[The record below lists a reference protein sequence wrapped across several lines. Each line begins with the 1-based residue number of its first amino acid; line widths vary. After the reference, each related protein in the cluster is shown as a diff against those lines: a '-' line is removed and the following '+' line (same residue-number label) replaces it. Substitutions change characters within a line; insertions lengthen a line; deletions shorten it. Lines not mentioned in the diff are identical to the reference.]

1 MTTAVPQRF
10 HALDATRALALLL
23 GIVLHAT
30 MSFFLPIPAQD
41 VSHSGLLALVF
52 YVIHSFR
59 MCLFFLIAG
68 FFARMALQRHGVR
81 AFVKD
86 RARRIGVPLI
96 VGWLLLAPLT
106 LGILILGISRS
117 LADGAPV
124 GADAAALAPQG
135 FPLTHLWFL
144 YYLGIF
150 YVLALALRSGFV
162 AWIDRSGA
170 LRARIDRWLAAG
182 LSSHLAPLALAAP
195 LFALLY
201 VDPDWPVWFGIPT
214 PDYGL
219 APQLPALVG
228 FGTAFAFGWLL
239 QRQTQLLD
247 VWRRQ
252 WALNLLL
259 AASLSMLCVGLVG
272 RLPGAD
278 PFAIAGPPWR
288 RLVYALSYSV
298 SIWYWVSG
306 LIGAAQRFCADAS
319 PLRRYLADASYWLY
333 LVHLPLVFGLQLLMR
348 DWPLHW
354 TLKFPLI
361 LAITLGVLLPS
372 YHYLVRSSFI
382 GEILNGR
389 KHPRRSRSEPDAAA
403 LPADSQHAEHAPLAQ
418 LSRVSKRYGATLAL
432 DDFSLDLRPGELL
445 AVLGSNGAGK
455 TTAIGLLLGTLA
467 ADSGDVSLMGG
478 PPSDVLSRLQVGAV
492 LQEVSLA
499 PNLSAREH
507 ISLAASYY
515 REPLSVAQTIALTGI
530 EAFADRRYARLSGGQ
545 KRQVQFAIAVCGR
558 PRLLFLDEPTV
569 GLDVQAREAL
579 WRTIRALRLQG
590 CSIVLTTHY
599 LEEAQAL
606 ADRVVVLARGK
617 LIAQGSV
624 DQVRALVTRTRI
636 RCASELAV
644 DQIRR
649 WPGVLDA
656 VRAASVVEVTTSVA
670 EPVVRRLLDADPAL
684 SRLEV
689 QQAGLAEALAE
700 LEQEAA

>member
-10 HALDATRALALLL
+10 HALDATRAFALLL

-41 VSHSGLLALVF
+41 VSQSGVLALTF

-68 FFARMALQRHGVR
+68 FFARMALHRRGTR

-96 VGWLLLAPLT
+96 VGWLLLAPPT
-106 LGILILGISRS
+106 LAILIFGITRGA
-117 LADGAPV
+117 ADGAPA
-124 GADAAALAPQG
+124 GADVAALAPQG

-150 YVLALALRSGFV
+150 YGLALALRGGFV
-162 AWIDRSGA
+162 AWVDRSGA
-170 LRARIDRWLAAG
+170 AREEIDRWLAAV
-182 LSSHLAPLALAAP
+182 LPSHLAPLALAAP

-201 VDPDWPVWFGIPT
+201 VDPTWPVWFGIPT
-214 PDYGL
+214 PDHGL
-219 APQLPALVG
+219 APQLPAMVG
-228 FGTAFAFGWLL
+228 FGTAFALGWLL

-259 AASLSMLCVGLVG
+259 AASLSTLCVGLVG
-272 RLPGAD
+272 TLPGAD
-278 PFAIAGPPWR
+278 PFTIAGPPWR
-288 RLVYALSYSV
+288 RLVYALSYTV

-333 LVHLPLVFGLQLLMR
+333 LVHLPLVFGLQLLML

-354 TLKFPLI
+354 SLKFPLI

-372 YHYLVRSSFI
+372 YHFLVRRSVI

-389 KHPRRSRSEPDAAA
+389 KYPRRPRVEPEAGPCGAQ
-403 LPADSQHAEHAPLAQ
+403 QHTALAQ
-418 LSRVSKRYGATLAL
+418 LSRVSKRYGQTLAL
-432 DDFSLDLRPGELL
+432 DDLSLDLRPGELL

-455 TTAIGLLLGTLA
+455 TTAIGLMLGTLQ
-467 ADSGDVSLMGG
+467 ADSGEVSLMGG
-478 PPSDVLSRLQVGAV
+478 SPFDVLSRLQVGV
-492 LQEVSLA
+492 VMQEVSLA

-507 ISLAASYY
+507 IALAASYY
-515 REPLSVAQTIALTGI
+515 RAPLSVAQTVALTGI
-530 EAFADRRYARLSGGQ
+530 EAFADQRYARLSGGQ

-579 WRTIRALRLQG
+579 WRTIRALRQQG

-636 RCASELAV
+636 RCASALAV
-644 DQIRR
+644 DQIRG

-670 EPVVRRLLDADPAL
+670 ESVVRRLLDADPAL

-689 QQAGLAEALAE
+689 QQAGLAEALTQ
-700 LEQEAA
+700 LEREAA